1 MCSHCRA
8 TAVVKQEPL
17 DHEYEE
23 VLKKDTE
30 HKKYDATT
38 KSRKMFTASSAT
50 RVIKQE
56 PLE

>member
-1 MCSHCRA
+1 MK
-8 TAVVKQEPL
+8 AVVKQEPL
-17 DHEYEE
+17 DNGYEE

-30 HKKYDATT
+30 HKKYDGTT
-38 KSRKMFTASSAT
+38 KSRKMFTASSSSAT